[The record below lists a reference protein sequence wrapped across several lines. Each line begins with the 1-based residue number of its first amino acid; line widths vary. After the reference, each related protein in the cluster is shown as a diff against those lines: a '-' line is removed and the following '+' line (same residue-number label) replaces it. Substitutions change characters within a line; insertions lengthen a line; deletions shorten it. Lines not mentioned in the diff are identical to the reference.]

1 DKDNPLFTGGSV
13 KIDGIYLHEYRHV
26 CNTSGAPSGSKYGGA
41 GTVEGCQILFCGA
54 QALGMA
60 DIGPPEWNEKGFDYE
75 NSQGIATG
83 KILGFLKPKF
93 GNIYEASSVEDFG
106 VISCYV
112 AQ

>member
-1 DKDNPLFTGGSV
+1 M
-13 KIDGIYLHEYRHV
+13 KIDGVHLHEFRHV
-26 CNTSGAPSGSKYGGA
+26 YNTSGAATKWGA
-41 GTVEGCQILFCGA
+41 GAVDGCQVLFCGA

-60 DIGPPEWNEKGFDYE
+60 DIGAPEWNEKGFDYE
-75 NSQGIATG
+75 NSQGISVG

-93 GNIYEASSVEDFG
+93 GNIYENGSVEDFG